1 MADYNPSSQKAIRD
15 RARIRRQRQRLI
27 PTIVIASFGILLI
40 GLAAYFI
47 IDTGSAQFSFDY
59 NAEDVVY
66 DRPIKAIHEMGESAF
81 DAVQFLSQ
89 GGPQPKIVLLE
100 NFHNFGSV
108 GPTEVIS
115 HDFVIAN
122 QGEAPLTIS
131 RAYTNCGCTTA
142 NFTGTIIP
150 AGKVIIVTI
159 IYDAGF
165 HDARGQT
172 VRRGII
178 IENNDP
184 KNPQVELWAQ
194 ATVRDNP

>member
-1 MADYNPSSQKAIRD
+1 MAGNKTSSQKAIRE
-15 RARIRRQRQRLI
+15 RARMRRQRQRLI
-27 PTIVIASFGILLI
+27 PTIMITSFGVIMI
-40 GLAAYFI
+40 GLAVYFI
-47 IDTGSAQFSFDY
+47 IGSGSAQTSFDY
-59 NAEDVVY
+59 HAEDVVY
-66 DRPIKAIHEMGESAF
+66 DQPIKAVHEMGETAF
-81 DAVQFLSQ
+81 DAVQFLPQ
-89 GGPQPKIVLLE
+89 DGPQPKIVLFE

-108 GPTEVIS
+108 GPTEVVS

-122 QGEAPLTIS
+122 QGEAPLTIT
-131 RAYTNCGCTTA
+131 RAYTTCGCTTA
-142 NFTGTIIP
+142 NFTGTIILP
-150 AGKVIIVTI
+150 GKVAIVTI

-194 ATVRDNP
+194 ASVRENP